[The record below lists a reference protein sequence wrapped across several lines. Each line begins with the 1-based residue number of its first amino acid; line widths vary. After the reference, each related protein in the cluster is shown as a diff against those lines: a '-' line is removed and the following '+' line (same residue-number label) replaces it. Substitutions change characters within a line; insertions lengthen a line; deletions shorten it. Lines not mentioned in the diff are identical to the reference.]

1 MADAQWLRHDAGLAD
16 AVSSHPEPAAAA
28 PGTDDAAGGFGAPRP
43 WPCFAPARLPR
54 NEPGHRV
61 RPAVANA
68 ADTRARAGDPPS
80 WWMWRVIALSLLVL
94 SGVAAGL
101 ST

>member
-16 AVSSHPEPAAAA
+16 AVSLRPDPEAAP
-28 PGTDDAAGGFGAPRP
+28 PGTDDAAGGLGAPRP
-43 WPCFAPARLPR
+43 WLCFAPARLPR
-54 NEPGHRV
+54 NQPAQQV
-61 RPAVANA
+61 RPGVASVEHA
-68 ADTRARAGDPPS
+68 RAPAGDPPG